1 MADDTPIED
10 QGAPE
15 PVETQET
22 FEPSETGRRERHLG
36 RTIAKWTAIVLGG
49 IVLLVGAL
57 ILGLDTG
64 PGKRFVADQI
74 AGLEFQNGM
83 EIDVGRIEGSLYG
96 EMVLHDV
103 AVSDPKGVFLTSP
116 EMRVDWRPFKFLRS
130 HIDIRALTAERV
142 TLARA
147 PEFAETPP
155 SDDPLLPNYDIDIGT
170 FRIANFVAEAPV
182 SGERRGGRISPMV
195 VRK

>member
-1 MADDTPIED
+1 MADDTPIEE
-10 QGAPE
+10 QGAAE
-15 PVETQET
+15 PVAVEETTET
-22 FEPSETGRRERHLG
+22 NETTETPHRERHIG
-36 RTIAKWTAIVLGG
+36 RKIAKWTAIVLGG

-74 AGLEFQNGM
+74 AGLEFENGM

-103 AVSDPKGVFLTSP
+103 AVSDPQGVFLTSP

-130 HIDIRALTAERV
+130 HINIRSLIAPRV
-142 TLARA
+142 TLQRL
-147 PEFAETPP
+147 PE
-155 SDDPLLPNYDIDIGT
+155 
-170 FRIANFVAEAPV
+170 
-182 SGERRGGRISPMV
+182 
-195 VRK
+195 